1 MTIKKQTK
9 RQIQAQQTKDYVYNI
24 AIHLF
29 ESKGFENITVSEICK
44 QANVS
49 TGTFYNVFKSKYEIL
64 NRIFELA
71 DIYFTDI
78 VQPEIINLPYQEA
91 ILKYFDYYADY
102 TLDRGFSFTQQLYN
116 VKNNLFAKDNRI
128 MLIIL
133 KDVIE
138 NAKNK
143 NELNSDLSSDEIL
156 QFLFVCIRGLVY
168 DWCLREGKFDL
179 KSRIHDYVKRL
190 ITTL

>member
-1 MTIKKQTK
+1 
-9 RQIQAQQTKDYVYNI
+9 
-24 AIHLF
+24 
-29 ESKGFENITVSEICK
+29 
-44 QANVS
+44 
-49 TGTFYNVFKSKYEIL
+49 
-64 NRIFELA
+64 
-71 DIYFTDI
+71 
-78 VQPEIINLPYQEA
+78 
-91 ILKYFDYYADY
+91 
-102 TLDRGFSFTQQLYN
+102 
-116 VKNNLFAKDNRI
+116 

-156 QFLFVCIRGLVY
+156 QFLFVCVRGLVY
-168 DWCLREGKFDL
+168 DWCLREGQFDL

>member
-91 ILKYFDYYADY
+91 ILKYFDYYAGY

-156 QFLFVCIRGLVY
+156 QFLFVCVRGLVY
-168 DWCLREGKFDL
+168 DWCLREGQFDL